1 MQPLCRPPFRVNARA
16 QQETETERPF
26 GIPCAVWSL
35 LVHLQMCNRS
45 LRLDAPMESQQ
56 QMELVCAVLELVC
69 AVLGLD
75 AVLGGMALL
84 SMRSKELEHTA
95 ELPKVQSTVVEP
107 MKDKMKQTSTK
118 AQIHCSSYAE
128 AVGEDETNRRER
140 AQALELLVE
149 SCEGLEAPEAQQ

>member
-1 MQPLCRPPFRVNARA
+1 M
-16 QQETETERPF
+16 
-26 GIPCAVWSL
+26 S
-35 LVHLQMCNRS
+35 
-45 LRLDAPMESQQ
+45 
-56 QMELVCAVLELVC
+56 
-69 AVLGLD
+69 
-75 AVLGGMALL
+75 

-128 AVGEDETNRRER
+128 AVGEGEQDETNRKER

-149 SCEGLEAPEAQQ
+149 SFEGLEAPEAQK